1 MVKSEDK
8 IADIITKFPNI
19 KEKLIERNKI
29 FGNLNNPFIS
39 NTVGKFAR
47 ISDIAKVS
55 GEKLEELLVFINKLI
70 LEEWRRSASR
80 HRG

>member
-8 IADIITKFPNI
+8 IADIITKFPHI

-29 FGNLNNPFIS
+29 FRNLNNPVVF

-47 ISDIAKVS
+47 IADVAKVS
-55 GEKLEELLVFINKLI
+55 GEELDELLVFINGLVVEDK
-70 LEEWRRSASR
+70 S
-80 HRG
+80 